1 MPRFFFIYAVRDGG
15 DDITTH
21 FVGGN
26 NFDTLIATKAFVA
39 SGVNINR
46 LLYISNV
53 KEGTHH
59 ERLARGE
66 VPPQAKSPYSVRTL
80 SLKPR
85 PLARDPQVSHE
96 FVNAGIGLSPDSVCA
111 ECKGL
116 ASDHPDMER
125 ALSVMAGVRQ
135 VNESIAAT
143 QDRGAVAAAGGFI
156 KDSDFGLYSAASP
169 APCEDDFQG
178 GASGEAG
185 PQIVHVDIKD
195 FLTDEERQIRDA
207 C

>member
-21 FVGGN
+21 FVGGD
-26 NFDTLIATKAFVA
+26 NFDTLVATKAFVA
-39 SGVNINR
+39 SGVNVNR

-66 VPPQAKSPYSVRTL
+66 VPPQTKSPYSVRTL

-116 ASDHPDMER
+116 ASEHPDMER

-135 VNESIAAT
+135 VNESIA
-143 QDRGAVAAAGGFI
+143 RAVI
-156 KDSDFGLYSAASP
+156 ESDYARVDP
-169 APCEDDFQG
+169 APCED
-178 GASGEAG
+178 ASEGEVE
-185 PQIVHVDIKD
+185 IVHVDIQE

>member
-21 FVGGN
+21 FVSGD
-26 NFDTLIATKAFVA
+26 NFDTLVATKAFVA
-39 SGVNINR
+39 SGVTVNR

-53 KEGTHH
+53 KEGTHA
-59 ERLARGE
+59 ERLARGDI
-66 VPPQAKSPYSVRTL
+66 PPQAKSPYAVRTL

-116 ASDHPDMER
+116 ASDHPDMQTPL
-125 ALSVMAGVRQ
+125 AVMARVKK
-135 VNESIAAT
+135 VDPNFIATIDA
-143 QDRGAVAAAGGFI
+143 AAAGAQPI
-156 KDSDFGLYSAASP
+156 
-169 APCEDDFQG
+169 APCEDAFQG
-178 GASGEAG
+178 GAGSEAVPHAAHDLPDDYLG
-185 PQIVHVDIKD
+185 DPDP
-195 FLTDEERQIRDA
+195 DEEKRIRDA

>member
-26 NFDTLIATKAFVA
+26 NFDTLVSTKAFVEN
-39 SGVNINR
+39 GINVNR

-66 VPPQAKSPYSVRTL
+66 VPPQTKSPYSVRTL

-116 ASDHPDMER
+116 ASEHPDMER

-135 VNESIAAT
+135 VNESIAQA
-143 QDRGAVAAAGGFI
+143 
-156 KDSDFGLYSAASP
+156 SDPRYGSNPDYKPTTP
-169 APCEDDFQG
+169 APCEDAFQG
-178 GASGEAG
+178 GASGEVE
-185 PQIVHVDIKD
+185 IVHVDIKD